1 MISAIDFAQM
11 FIFIFAYKHTSW
23 SNVWLPF
30 IRINTVSGYIDQL
43 KRVEKDI
50 RFVKLI
56 GNIYTLQWFVN

>member
-43 KRVEKDI
+43 KSVEKTN
-50 RFVKLI
+50 RFVKRI
-56 GNIYTLQWFVN
+56 KNI